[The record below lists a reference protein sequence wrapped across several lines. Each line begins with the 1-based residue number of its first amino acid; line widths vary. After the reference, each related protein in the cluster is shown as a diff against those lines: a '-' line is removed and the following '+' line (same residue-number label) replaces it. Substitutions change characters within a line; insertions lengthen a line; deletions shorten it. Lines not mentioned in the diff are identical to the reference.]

1 MERLERIAAV
11 RRRWAMD
18 ASLVD
23 LVIEIVAGAVGGYL
37 AGVGIRTLSL
47 GTAGDLIAGIIG
59 GVLVGL
65 LVRLNMPGLGS
76 AAAGVSVV
84 AVIGQVVAAFVG
96 GAILA
101 IIVGFGKDMLS
112 PPRPS

>member
-1 MERLERIAAV
+1 MRIAAIP
-11 RRRWAMD
+11 RRWTMG
-18 ASLVD
+18 ASFVD
-23 LVIEIVAGAVGGYL
+23 LVIEIIAGAIGGYL
-37 AGVGIRTLSL
+37 AGMAFTTLNM
-47 GTAGDLIAGIIG
+47 GTAGNVIAGIIG
-59 GVLVGL
+59 GVLIGF

-84 AVIGQVVAAFVG
+84 AVIAQVVAGFIG
-96 GAILA
+96 GALLT